1 MTEPDPRTRALP
13 QISEHTVF
21 SRPDAP
27 WNADATATSEIQRIA
42 EASEEISLASQE
54 DRARAIAASSAAP
67 EDDALSELRDRLD
80 FFQGLSDDP
89 SQPPAPDHSLLDD
102 PERIEERIR
111 RLRSAASQ
119 LEEQLLGGKRVL
131 TRKEVAQLAGVS
143 TVSARKFWRA
153 LGLPIA
159 EEGTPAFTIRDVNA
173 LSEMAGLVA
182 RNMVDEETALALAR
196 AIGQTTDRL
205 VVWQMETVVEYLAE
219 SRQLDERQ
227 ARAVALSLF
236 EQILPSLEKVM
247 LYAWKHNMANVFGRL
262 NVNLGDDT
270 GPGGQH
276 AGQPGL
282 YDSAMPLA
290 RGIGFVDL
298 VSFTRLAQQ
307 MEPRQ
312 LASLVKRFQTLC
324 YNVVTAGGGRVIK
337 TVGDEIFFATE
348 TPRSGAEISVRL
360 MERIKDDVLLPNA
373 RVGFSWGKVLSRLG
387 DIFGSTVN
395 LAARLTSIGEPGT
408 VTTDWETSTVIAQT
422 EDYEF
427 TDRRTVSLQG
437 LGDVS
442 VVNMHRG
449 SAPRLVVD
457 VDP

>member
-13 QISEHTVF
+13 QINEHTVF

-27 WNADATATSEIQRIA
+27 WNRDATATTEIQRIA
-42 EASEEISLASQE
+42 ETSEEFSSSFQE
-54 DRARAIAASSAAP
+54 ERARANARSS
-67 EDDALSELRDRLD
+67 DDSSLSELRDRLE
-80 FFQGLSDDP
+80 FSQGLADDP
-89 SQPPAPDHSLLDD
+89 NPPTEAVPDLLDN
-102 PERIEERIR
+102 PELIEQRIQ
-111 RLRSAASQ
+111 RLRAAASL

-131 TRKEVAQLAGVS
+131 TRREVAQLAGVS
-143 TVSARKFWRA
+143 TVSAKKFWRA

-173 LSEMAGLVA
+173 LAEMADLVA
-182 RNMVDEETALALAR
+182 RNMVDEETAVALAR

-236 EQILPSLEKVM
+236 EQILPSLEEVM

-262 NVNLGDDT
+262 NVNLGDDA
-270 GPGGQH
+270 GPGGKN
-276 AGQPGL
+276 AGQPGF

-298 VSFTRLAQQ
+298 VSFTRLSQQ

-312 LASLVKRFQTLC
+312 LASLVKRFQALC
-324 YNVVTAGGGRVIK
+324 YNIVTAGGGRVIK
-337 TVGDEIFFATE
+337 TVGDEVFFAAE

-360 MERIKDDVLLPNA
+360 MERITEDPDLPKA

-408 VTTDWETSTVIAQT
+408 VTTDWETSSVIAQT
-422 EDYEF
+422 EAYEF
-427 TDRRTVSLQG
+427 SNRRTVSLQG
-437 LGDVS
+437 LGDITIVD
-442 VVNMHRG
+442 MHRG
-449 SAPRLVVD
+449 QAPRMVVD
-457 VDP
+457 VEP